1 MGTTGGMR
9 KVGPCPALQI
19 ACLPLAPQTEYH
31 YVFSPVVSLCY
42 GMSFLLSS
50 PLMSLRD
57 LLGQTIENLDSTA
70 AMTGQPPSSIVPE
83 EPDPTLPTLPPDFP
97 EHLLLQICD
106 SILQPALSPFSP
118 IRPHA
123 RPWIRASPARAP
135 CKSDLLALCYANKR
149 LYTVCS
155 DQIYRHIRVATLA
168 VADMFV
174 SRRNLLRNTSYV
186 N

>member
-1 MGTTGGMR
+1 MGIISGMR
-9 KVGPCPALQI
+9 KVGPLFQI
-19 ACLPLAPQTEYH
+19 GCLPLAQTESEYH
-31 YVFSPVVSLCY
+31 YVFDAIMSPCY
-42 GMSFLLSS
+42 GMSFPFSS
-50 PLMSLRD
+50 PFNFEMSLRD
-57 LLGQTIENLDSTA
+57 LLGQTIDNLDSTA

-83 EPDPTLPTLPPDFP
+83 EPDPTHPTLPPDFP
-97 EHLLLQICD
+97 EHILLQICD
-106 SILQPALSPFSP
+106 SILQPALSPYSP

-155 DQIYRHIRVATLA
+155 DQIYRHVRVATLA

-174 SRRNLLRNTSYV
+174 SRRNLLRNTS
-186 N
+186 